1 MDNDQNTNP
10 GTSEYEPF
18 PVDRPVQALLRD
30 HDMVRKLA
38 RVYLNS
44 ESMEARTQAALQILP
59 AIDKHSRLEESVFY
73 PAVRQVD
80 SAMIDHFRQD
90 HQKADDLLAT
100 LLGMLLDEPETDG
113 LIRELI
119 SVTMGHMLEEE
130 DNFFP
135 KLDLARLD
143 MTAIG
148 LEMQAFAANLVP
160 AQAQAN
166 ARRAAK

>member
-1 MDNDQNTNP
+1 
-10 GTSEYEPF
+10 
-18 PVDRPVQALLRD
+18 
-30 HDMVRKLA
+30 
-38 RVYLNS
+38 
-44 ESMEARTQAALQILP
+44 
-59 AIDKHSRLEESVFY
+59 
-73 PAVRQVD
+73 
-80 SAMIDHFRQD
+80 MIDHFKQD

-166 ARRAAK
+166 AQRASK